1 MSVKQVVKHPVDP
14 ARLAKTFQTLA
25 SIDSVSRHEGRICR
39 AILSMMPPMI
49 DKTFIDRASET
60 TGSDTGNLIL
70 KIKGNRDVAP
80 MMLNAHMDTVEPGIG
95 VVPRYADGVF
105 TSSGD
110 TVLGAD
116 DKSAIAIIIEALRII
131 HEQNL
136 PHGPMDVVFTICEE
150 IGLLGAKNLDFS
162 LIDATFGY
170 ALDTADTTSIVTRA
184 PAANRFEIR
193 VHGRDAHAGAD
204 PEKGIN
210 AIWLAGK
217 AVAGL
222 RLGRIDEETTC
233 NIGEMEAKGATN
245 IVPNL
250 VRLRG
255 EARSHDESKLETV
268 TRRMIDAFEE
278 TAAEY
283 RRIHHEDAIP
293 RIEVDLEHEFPRTHI
308 PETHPVVTTARK
320 AAAGLGRDLTPK
332 RTGGGSDANIFF
344 SRGIMTA
351 VIGTGMK
358 DIHTVRES
366 IRVDDM
372 AETVVLLLAII
383 AVHANGRNQ

>member
-1 MSVKQVVKHPVDP
+1 MNSKSMIKYPVDA
-14 ARLAKTFQTLA
+14 ARLAETFQALA

-49 DKTFIDRASET
+49 DKTFIDGAGEP
-60 TGSDTGNLIL
+60 TGSDTGNLVL

-95 VVPRYADGVF
+95 VVPRYVDGVF

-116 DKSAIAIIIEALRII
+116 DKSAIAIIIEALRVI

-136 PHGPMDVVFTICEE
+136 PHGPMDLVFTICEE
-150 IGLLGAKNLDFS
+150 IGLLGAKNLDFRM
-162 LIDATFGY
+162 IDAKFGY
-170 ALDTADTTSIVTRA
+170 VLDTADTKSIVTRA

-204 PEKGIN
+204 PEKGIS

-250 VRLRG
+250 VRLKG
-255 EARSHDESKLETV
+255 EARSHDENKLEAV
-268 TRRMIDAFEE
+268 TRGIIVAFEE
-278 TAAEY
+278 IVAEY

-293 RIEVDLEHEFPRTHI
+293 CIDVDLEHEFPKTHI
-308 PETHPVVTTARK
+308 PEIHPVMITARR
-320 AAAGLGRDLTPK
+320 AAANLGRDLTPK
-332 RTGGGSDANIFF
+332 MTGGGSDANIFF

-372 AETVVLLLAII
+372 AETVALLLEII
-383 AVHANGRNQ
+383 AVHANGRDR